1 MRRTAFSTL
10 NCGTPSLRAAAWLP
24 VVAATLACGVQTDAL
39 YPAPRLPTDAVGP
52 QTCADYPPARP
63 QTGAFGPGPQNGAAG
78 PLIFRRRSSIWSS
91 KALTGSE
98 ESVLSLL
105 SGVTWNSGA
114 PGQKM
119 QGQPTKGPFPIPLC
133 PYLSSSL

>member
-10 NCGTPSLRAAAWLP
+10 NYGTPSLRAAAWLP

-39 YPAPRLPTDAVGP
+39 CPAPRLPTDAVGP
-52 QTCADYPPARP
+52 QT
-63 QTGAFGPGPQNGAAG
+63 GAFAPGPQNGAAG